1 MSKPRL
7 DLGKHQAKVFELSI
21 ELGHLFVLFAIFIIF
36 IMSLLITISATSH
49 GQSSSHPAA

>member
-36 IMSLLITISATSH
+36 IMSLLITISATSP